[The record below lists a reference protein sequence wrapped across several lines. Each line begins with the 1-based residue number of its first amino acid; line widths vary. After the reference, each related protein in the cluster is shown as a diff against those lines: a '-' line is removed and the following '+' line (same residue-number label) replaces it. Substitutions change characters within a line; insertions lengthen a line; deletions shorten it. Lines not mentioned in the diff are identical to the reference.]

1 MRPLLRVCV
10 ILFLLQLIPAASAA
24 EPVRGQPGVLVFA
37 DGDRLTG
44 RLVAEG
50 VFVSPRF
57 GEVRFERTQ
66 ARFEASERTL
76 ADDTPGG
83 LRARVE
89 EDLTGRPRDASPLAK
104 AVPPPADAPTPTDD
118 TSSGVKSSR
127 PWWHPWKITISG
139 YLDRTR
145 EDGVP
150 RHEFFTGLRIQH
162 PRTDGLL
169 LSADARYEFVRK
181 SGRIDKRR
189 ATFRGDIR
197 KDLGGRW
204 FALYFPFAEYDGRN
218 LAEPLD
224 GRTRQ
229 NYLMSQHQAG
239 IGYHLLD
246 KPKLRSQIAATWS
259 YFHLKEFHVGSSD
272 ADAPAFYIENELY
285 LPFGFEVK
293 QTGHVYYIGE
303 RVELDL
309 ALGWE
314 NLIDFTKRLGPH
326 VFVTLR
332 HEYRKDYPVPRTNA
346 IQRARLLLG
355 VNF

>member
-10 ILFLLQLIPAASAA
+10 LLFLFSLVSAA
-24 EPVRGQPGVLVFA
+24 FATDTVRGQPGTLVYA
-37 DGDRLTG
+37 DGDRVTG

-50 VFVSPRF
+50 VFQSKRF
-57 GEVRFERTQ
+57 GEIRFVRTE
-66 ARFEASERTL
+66 ARFEAIDRTL

-89 EDLTGRPRDASPLAK
+89 EDLSGRPRDASPLAQ
-104 AVPPPADAPTPTDD
+104 AVPPPVSEPTPTDD
-118 TSSGVKSSR
+118 TSRGVKSTR

-181 SGRIDKRR
+181 NKRIDKRR

-218 LAEPLD
+218 LAVPVN
-224 GRTRQ
+224 GRSRV

-259 YFHLKEFHVGSSD
+259 YFHLKEFHGTTSD
-272 ADAPAFYIENELY
+272 ADAPALYIENELY

-293 QTGHVYYIGE
+293 QTGHVYYIGD
-303 RVELDL
+303 RRDLDL
-309 ALGWE
+309 ELGWE
-314 NLIDFTKRLGPH
+314 NQVDFTKRLGAH